1 MGANESTLVPPLTS
15 QAGRQSRPPSYSQV
29 LEHGR
34 PVHLLLNPSSS
45 LPPDPESP
53 FYTALFDDFT
63 LLYFASARPLATLIE
78 LSLGNP
84 KEQHAIALVYALRAA
99 VHRLRSG
106 QGQVL
111 LGALIFSRSALTEL
125 MRMAPSE
132 DALCLTLG
140 AGHAESSLQEAD
152 RIDLG
157 KSLVARI
164 LTASLDV
171 LAEHQGTDHSSNI
184 KLYAIELTL
193 VALSDELYNP
203 AHAHQPLS
211 TLLDRHPHPAK
222 IIHVLLDVL
231 SDTAAYADVEN
242 HLKIGFE
249 HIASVQRMFPGSAA
263 AARLSR
269 SGALFAASTSVANI
283 QTSVNNALSALS
295 SRISLP
301 PFVGGINTFPD
312 AALEAHV
319 AHFMPNHVPTL
330 SSGHSTAVQPR
341 TPSSSQSRMQSSSRT
356 SFVSEYR
363 ESNPETVSST
373 TNNAIEEV
381 YHGSSYMDD
390 GITRSPRSPP
400 LSNKSP
406 RRSAR
411 GEKSKLGAPYPLEP
425 SHLAEQALSLLV
437 ILCGPRPSGQYRTA
451 LSELTDSTRELREER
466 NSYSFPQLYE
476 TLGKWVAHPKA
487 ALLGY
492 YLITGNKRFRTFAL
506 ARTDPDVLLLPLLAS
521 LRRRCVVGAVPAD
534 AHISA
539 AIILILTSDKGFC
552 EAIDSISV
560 PSSFIPFLEDTARI
574 GNEKIVLSGMILLI
588 CARAVQQSL
597 VMRRRVPDC
606 FLASTTLAIMGNVSG
621 YVTNLHSLAA
631 ERLLSLVEF
640 LGRRRRKALMLE
652 YQKSNM
658 PKRPPRLGD
667 SPRASGK
674 APDDFETNKGTGKA
688 KSGGVYRCDPKLSEL
703 VMEYLGVALEVIVSI
718 LRSRSVV
725 SANRHLVYTLLHR
738 ESIVY
743 VDHIAKIS
751 DHTRALCHM
760 LRRMLEFFIELV
772 EDHSESSHDSRTGR
786 PRRNQP
792 LGASSTGISVERV
805 FRIID
810 KKARHLGTDTFEG
823 LPEARFTYEEFEL
836 AKVFLRPYS
845 WSLVT
850 RSCELFWDLDKA
862 SMPISLAP
870 FVPAG

>member
-1 MGANESTLVPPLTS
+1 MGANESTLVPPLAPQS
-15 QAGRQSRPPSYSQV
+15 GRQSRPPSYSHV

-53 FYTALFDDFT
+53 FYTTLFDDFI

-78 LSLGNP
+78 LSLRNP
-84 KEQHAIALVYALRAA
+84 KEQHAIALVFALRAA

-106 QGQVL
+106 QGQTL
-111 LGALIFSRSALTEL
+111 LGALIFSRAALTEL
-125 MRMAPSE
+125 MRVAPSE

-171 LAEHQGTDHSSNI
+171 LAENQATDHSPNI

-193 VALSDELYNP
+193 VALCDELYNLS
-203 AHAHQPLS
+203 HAHQPLS
-211 TLLDRHPHPAK
+211 SLLDRHPHPSK
-222 IIHVLLDVL
+222 IIHVLLDTL
-231 SDTAAYADVEN
+231 SDAAAHVDIEK
-242 HLKIGFE
+242 HLNIGCE
-249 HIASVQRMFPGSAA
+249 RIAAVQRMFPGSTAA
-263 AARLSR
+263 TRISR
-269 SGALFAASTSVANI
+269 SGALLAASTSVANI

-312 AALEAHV
+312 AAVETHI
-319 AHFMPNHVPTL
+319 AHFVPSHGN
-330 SSGHSTAVQPR
+330 SSSSSHSTAAQTR
-341 TPSSSQSRMQSSSRT
+341 TPTSSQSRMQSSPLS
-356 SFVSEYR
+356 SFFSEQKEGKTKTASSASGDAVQEICQGAAYVEGSFKGSPR
-363 ESNPETVSST
+363 STHLSN
-373 TNNAIEEV
+373 
-381 YHGSSYMDD
+381 
-390 GITRSPRSPP
+390 RSPRCSV
-400 LSNKSP
+400 
-406 RRSAR
+406 RR
-411 GEKSKLGAPYPLEP
+411 EKSELNAPNP

-437 ILCGPRPSGQYRTA
+437 ILCSPRPSGQYRTA
-451 LSELTDSTRELREER
+451 LSELTDSTRQLEEEG

-476 TLGKWVAHPKA
+476 TLGKWMAHPKA

-492 YLITGNKRFRTFAL
+492 YLITVNKRFRTFTL

-539 AIILILTSDKGFC
+539 AIMLILTSDKGFC
-552 EAIDSISV
+552 EAIDCISI
-560 PSSFIPFLEDTARI
+560 PSSFIPFLEDAAKI
-574 GNEKIVLSGMILLI
+574 GNEHIVLSGMILLI

-597 VMRRRVPDC
+597 VMRRRSPDC

-658 PKRPPRLGD
+658 PKRPPRVGD
-667 SPRASGK
+667 SPRASEK
-674 APDDFETNKGTGKA
+674 ASDPFEVNKGTRAVKPNDEHHVD
-688 KSGGVYRCDPKLSEL
+688 SKLSEF

-718 LRSRSVV
+718 LRSRSLV
-725 SANRHLVYTLLHR
+725 SANRHMVYTLLHR

-751 DHTRALCHM
+751 DHTRALCHI
-760 LRRMLEFFIELV
+760 LRRMLEFFIEFV
-772 EDHSESSHDSRTGR
+772 EDHSETSHELRAGKA
-786 PRRNQP
+786 RRNRT
-792 LGASSTGISVERV
+792 LGASSNGISVERV

-850 RSCELFWDLDKA
+850 RSGKLFWDLDKA

-870 FVPAG
+870 FIPAD